1 MKIFLT
7 GATGYIG
14 GAVAAALRD
23 AGHDVTALVRAPE
36 TAEATLG
43 KGIRFVAGDL
53 ARIDEHRDA
62 IAASQVFVHAA
73 VSQENAA
80 ALDDLA
86 IRAFTRHHDE
96 RYFLYTS
103 GVWALGNTG
112 PAPADEVA
120 PPKPIELATWR
131 VPHERW
137 VLEEGRD
144 NFPTAVIRPGC
155 VYGRRQSLLRPWFAA
170 AEKGQPVQIVGSG
183 TNHWAMIH
191 VDDLARCYVRAVE
204 KRAAGVLHA
213 VDDTRATLRQCAEA
227 VIAASGK
234 NAELSVRPLA
244 EARASMGAFADAL
257 AIDQH
262 IASGSTRSRLG
273 WKPQKTFVE
282 SVEEQWKE
290 WRSNP

>member
-23 AGHDVTALVRAPE
+23 AGHEVTALVRDPKKGE
-36 TAEATLG
+36 GSLG

-53 ARIDEHRDA
+53 ATLDDHRDA
-62 IAASQVFVHAA
+62 IAASQAFVHTA
-73 VSQENAA
+73 VSQERTAE
-80 ALDDLA
+80 LDELA
-86 IRAFTRHHDE
+86 IRALTRHHDQ
-96 RYFLYTS
+96 RYFLFTS

-120 PPKPIELATWR
+120 PPRPIELAKWR
-131 VPHERW
+131 VQHERW
-137 VLEEGRD
+137 VLEEARD

-170 AEKGQPVQIVGSG
+170 AEKGEPVQIVGSG
-183 TNHWAMIH
+183 TNHWAMVHI
-191 VDDLARCYVRAVE
+191 DDLARCYVRAVE

-227 VIAASGK
+227 VVAASGK
-234 NAELSVRPLA
+234 KSDINVTPLDT
-244 EARASMGAFADAL
+244 ARSSMGPFADAL

-262 IASGSTRSRLG
+262 VAGGSTRSRLG
-273 WKPQKTFVE
+273 WKPQKTFIE

-290 WRSNP
+290 WRNSK